1 MVLCSPF
8 SNFYPIDY
16 NILMK
21 KLRAAVIGVGHLGK
35 EHARIY
41 SSLPEVELVALCD
54 LDPSKAER
62 ATALGAKFIS
72 DFHELLGT
80 IDIASIATPT
90 STHFQ
95 IAREVLNAGVHVL
108 IEKPITACLEDAD
121 ELIEIAKRKNLTLQV
136 GHLER
141 YNAGFRRVEQIA
153 KNIRFLEIHR
163 LGPFTPRVADCGVVL
178 DLMIHDIDIV
188 LQLVKS
194 EIASIDAIGINV
206 LTPYEDI
213 ANVRIKFKN
222 NAIADLTASRLTPEA
237 QRKIRIF
244 QEDAY
249 ISLDYV
255 AQSAQIFRKASLP
268 AALFGGFAVKL
279 GGAIRPT
286 EKTNLAEF
294 FGGKISREQID
305 IQKEEP
311 LKAEIE
317 DFVRSV
323 ARASSN
329 GKPDIQAREALRV
342 ALQVLESIKENA
354 PRQPIHAS

>member
-1 MVLCSPF
+1 
-8 SNFYPIDY
+8 
-16 NILMK
+16 MK
-21 KLRAAVIGVGHLGK
+21 KLNAAVIGVGHLGK

-41 SSLPEVELVALCD
+41 HELEGVELVGLCD
-54 LDPSKAER
+54 SDPSKAEK
-62 ATALGAKFIS
+62 ASALGV
-72 DFHELLGT
+72 DFVTDFRKLLGR

-95 IAREVLNAGVHVL
+95 IAQEVLNAGVHVL
-108 IEKPITACLEDAD
+108 IEKPITNRLEDAD
-121 ELIEIAKRKNLTLQV
+121 ELIEIAKRSNLTLQV

-163 LGPFTPRVADCGVVL
+163 LGPFTGRIADCGVVL

-222 NAIADLTASRLTPEA
+222 NTIADLTASRLTPEA

-249 ISLDYV
+249 ISLDYL
-255 AQSAQIFRKASLP
+255 AQSAQIFKKANFA
-268 AALFGGFAVKL
+268 AALFGGFATKL
-279 GGAIRPT
+279 WRTRPD
-286 EKTNLAEF
+286 EPANL

-305 IQKEEP
+305 IQKGEP
-311 LKAEIE
+311 LKAELE
-317 DFVRSV
+317 DFANSV
-323 ARASSN
+323 ARGSSH
-329 GKPDIQAREALRV
+329 GKPDIAARNALHV
-342 ALQVLESIKENA
+342 ALQVLESIKQNA
-354 PRQPIHAS
+354 PQPLAHSGQS